1 MGNLPHL
8 YRHVIFVWVCDCLCH
23 RLLTHPATK
32 KMLAIPVQ
40 IADVLVPKENLN
52 IIDLLEY
59 NIPLIDY
66 TLNLQSL
73 PSTNLLSNLP
83 SSTANVDQ
91 ALLLHTLA
99 MPSKEEIEA
108 LQHLF
113 LKPYQSFIYPNQ
125 KKHAPGNGIRLPFWV
140 LDYWTICHKVSKE
153 KQIWAQAIAW
163 LKQGNQSSI
172 INALGGIPWLFEL
185 PREFGDGKKTSSL
198 ARLFSEDWLSGGNMD
213 LMLAI
218 MRDKVHKVGMTVA
231 VVLNC
236 IGQKLISTYWYEQ
249 DMYLTSR
256 TCKPLHD
263 IGDQLK
269 EMKIS
274 AVCFAIGVS
283 VSSRGVNLP
292 LDGDCNHWVAVIL
305 DIRSHTIWYG
315 DPMKQDPP
323 SELVNVM
330 TWWLGLALP
339 GMHFTI
345 MALPCARQKDTIL
358 CGILTMNSLVHYFF
372 PTAHALYDNEQPCL
386 QARAEWGMKIIGFL
400 QHLVMHLLDIP
411 LQIYIDSQPDS
422 RTLESQASTRR
433 KHWQVSLLSTLS
445 HQHLYQKQSLPP
457 LQVVRQ
463 LFKQRSLRREKK
475 RLRQLQKRRQPVIW

>member
-1 MGNLPHL
+1 
-8 YRHVIFVWVCDCLCH
+8 
-23 RLLTHPATK
+23 
-32 KMLAIPVQ
+32 MLAIPVQ
-40 IADVLVPKENLN
+40 ITDVLVPKENLN
-52 IIDLLEY
+52 ILDLLEY
-59 NIPLIDY
+59 NIPLINY

-73 PSTNLLSNLP
+73 PPTNLLSNLP
-83 SSTANVDQ
+83 SSMANVDQ

-108 LQHLF
+108 LRCLF
-113 LKPYQSFIYPNQ
+113 LEPYQFFIYPNQ
-125 KKHAPGNGIRLPFWV
+125 KKHAPENGIRLPFWV
-140 LDYWTICHKVSKE
+140 LDYWIICHEVSQE
-153 KQIWAQAIAW
+153 KQIWAQATAW
-163 LKQGNQSSI
+163 LKQGNQLAI

-236 IGQKLISTYWYEQ
+236 TGQKLINTYRYEQ
-249 DMYLTSR
+249 DVYLTSQA
-256 TCKPLHD
+256 CKPLRD

-283 VSSRGVNLP
+283 VLSRGVNLP

-305 DIRSHTIWYG
+305 VICSQTIWYG

-323 SELVNVM
+323 SELFNVM

-339 GMHFTI
+339 GIHFTI
-345 MALPCARQKDTIL
+345 MALPCTRQKDTIS

-372 PTAHALYDNEQPCL
+372 PTAHALYDDEQPCL
-386 QARAEWGMKIIGFL
+386 QA
-400 QHLVMHLLDIP
+400 
-411 LQIYIDSQPDS
+411 
-422 RTLESQASTRR
+422 
-433 KHWQVSLLSTLS
+433 
-445 HQHLYQKQSLPP
+445 
-457 LQVVRQ
+457 
-463 LFKQRSLRREKK
+463 
-475 RLRQLQKRRQPVIW
+475 